1 MIFMIRQDHNYQP
14 FPVNKFNYLVI
25 FFSFVL
31 LVNCS
36 VIDPVGVWKSSEKE
50 IKRVADLEKKQ
61 KEIVNTEKIYTG
73 DNIFAEEKNLNTKII
88 LSKPKNILKWEMS
101 GLNYQNSL
109 GNIYLSGSANNF
121 LKKKIGK
128 NKFSYANVMNS
139 PLTSNKRIYFSDN
152 NGTIYSTNQ
161 IGDIIW
167 KKNIYQKLYKKIY
180 KNLSLAIYKKN
191 IYVSDNI
198 GFIYSISLDNGKL
211 NWIKNHGIP
220 LKSKI
225 KVFDDKIFL
234 INQDNRI
241 ISFNSKDG
249 SIIWN
254 IRSIPSFIKLQNLLS
269 LAISNQGHLVS
280 IDTSGTL
287 TKANTKDGRI
297 FWTINIA
304 DSVFA
309 HSTDFFKATD
319 VVIDNNKVF
328 VSTASS
334 ISSLDLA
341 TGYNIWTLKIS
352 SADTPIISG
361 KNMFIVTK
369 NGFFVIIDIN
379 NGEIIS
385 SKNILTILKK
395 RKRSTIIS
403 GFIMGSN
410 KIYALTHNGYTIV
423 CSATTGKPEYF
434 IKIGETITSTP
445 IISNGNLYIR
455 TKKSKI
461 FGFN

>member
-1 MIFMIRQDHNYQP
+1 MIKPYLNFQL
-14 FPVNKFNYLVI
+14 FPVNKFHYLVI
-25 FFSFVL
+25 IFSFL
-31 LVNCS
+31 LLTNCS
-36 VIDPVGVWKSSEKE
+36 VVDPAGVWKSSEKE
-50 IKRVADLEKKQ
+50 IKRVVDLEKKQ
-61 KEIVNTEKIYTG
+61 KEIVNTEKIYTA
-73 DNIFAEEKNLNTKII
+73 DNTFSQEKNLTSKII
-88 LSKPKNILKWEMS
+88 LSKPKKVLEWEMS

-109 GNIYLSGSANNF
+109 GNIYLSGSVNNF

-128 NKFSYANVMNS
+128 NKFNYANVMDP
-139 PLTSNKRIYFSDN
+139 PLVSNNRIYFSDN
-152 NGTIYSTNQ
+152 NGTIFSTNQ
-161 IGDIIW
+161 IGDVIW
-167 KKNIYQKLYKKIY
+167 KKNIYKKLYKKIY

-225 KVFDDKIFL
+225 KVFKDKIFL

-241 ISFNSKDG
+241 ISLDSNNG
-249 SIIWN
+249 SIVWS

-269 LAISNQGHLVS
+269 IAISNQGHLVS

-287 TKANTKDGRI
+287 TKANTEDGRI

-304 DSVFA
+304 DSVYA
-309 HSTDFFKATD
+309 HSTDFFKASD
-319 VVIDNNKVF
+319 VVINNNKVF
-328 VSTASS
+328 VSTTSS
-334 ISSLDLA
+334 ITSLDLK
-341 TGYNIWTLKIS
+341 TGSNVWTLKIS

-361 KNMFIVTK
+361 QNMFIVTK
-369 NGFFVIIDIN
+369 NGFFVIININ
-379 NGEIIS
+379 SGEIIS
-385 SKNILTILKK
+385 SKNILNTLKK
-395 RKRSTIIS
+395 RKRATQIS
-403 GFIMGSN
+403 GFIMGSD
-410 KIYALTHNGYTIV
+410 KIYSLTSNGYSIV
-423 CSATTGKPEYF
+423 CSAITGKPESF
-434 IKIGETITSTP
+434 IKIGGAITSAP